1 MSACGAW
8 VNNRSADR
16 PLGQRTA
23 AARAEVL
30 MQFARRQNQKKP
42 LPNGLRPPAFRT
54 VKLAC
59 GESPKLLLHT
69 QLRRDGDQ
77 NLKDVPKHGHR
88 QLRRVHLAHQSR
100 PVEVEH
106 RFGFRFVGVE
116 TLLDNFQVGVVET
129 VLT

>member
-1 MSACGAW
+1 
-8 VNNRSADR
+8 
-16 PLGQRTA
+16 
-23 AARAEVL
+23 

-77 NLKDVPKHGHR
+77 NLKDVPKQFLNRTTLTIKNYTGGTPIGAAVHKGHAD
-88 QLRRVHLAHQSR
+88 QLPAEFR
-100 PVEVEH
+100 PQPPTLVQ
-106 RFGFRFVGVE
+106 RMLYKTGFFRPPYA
-116 TLLDNFQVGVVET
+116 
-129 VLT
+129 